1 MKLHGSLAKN
11 LQTALQSAK
20 RLRGHP
26 IHKDTLVFWD
36 ELLAHGRAE
45 MRSRPTAET
54 AEIEVLL
61 AQLQEEL
68 TARQR
73 S

>member
-1 MKLHGSLAKN
+1 MKLHGTIAQN
-11 LQTALQSAK
+11 LQAALQSAK
-20 RLRGHP
+20 RFKGHP
-26 IHKDTLVFWD
+26 VHKDTLAFWA
-36 ELLAHGRAE
+36 ELLAHGRVE
-45 MRSRPTAET
+45 IRSRPAAET

-61 AQLQEEL
+61 AQLQAEL